1 MDFNIVSSPL
11 LISLSVKWS
20 RLAVFTA
27 GFTSAL
33 GLVYSAQLVR
43 RYYYPSPER
52 AFNFVLP
59 LLRANEEVR
68 KAVGAHLK
76 PGLFRAYSYAGGLG
90 WNRGR
95 VQLEASRLQLNDAL
109 KKQHCIRII
118 MHGDSL
124 ADIVWC

>member
-1 MDFNIVSSPL
+1 M
-11 LISLSVKWS
+11 
-20 RLAVFTA
+20 FTT

-33 GLVYSAQLVR
+33 GLVYSVQLVR

-90 WNRGR
+90 WNRWK
-95 VQLEASRLQLNDAL
+95 VQLEPSMLQLSDT
-109 KKQHCIRII
+109 C
-118 MHGDSL
+118 
-124 ADIVWC
+124 